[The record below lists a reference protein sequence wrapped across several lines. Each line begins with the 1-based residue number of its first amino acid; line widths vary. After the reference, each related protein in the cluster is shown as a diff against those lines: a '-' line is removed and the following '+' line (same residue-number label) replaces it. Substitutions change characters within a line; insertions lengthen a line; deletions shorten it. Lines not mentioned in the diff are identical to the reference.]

1 MKKINN
7 IRVNLNSK
15 ILKELTNVNYKP
27 TCRDNYYGILERC
40 LGLQKNRNV

>member
-7 IRVNLNSK
+7 IRVNSK

-27 TCRDNYYGILERC
+27 TCRDNYC
-40 LGLQKNRNV
+40 

>member
-15 ILKELTNVNYKP
+15 ILKELFNVNYKP
-27 TCRDNYYGILERC
+27 TCRGNYC
-40 LGLQKNRNV
+40 

>member
-15 ILKELTNVNYKP
+15 ILKELVNVNYKL
-27 TCRDNYYGILERC
+27 TYRDNYC
-40 LGLQKNRNV
+40 

>member
-15 ILKELTNVNYKP
+15 ILKELTNVNYKL
-27 TCRDNYYGILERC
+27 TYRDNYC
-40 LGLQKNRNV
+40 

>member
-15 ILKELTNVNYKP
+15 ILKELVNVNYKLI
-27 TCRDNYYGILERC
+27 CRDNYC
-40 LGLQKNRNV
+40 

>member
-15 ILKELTNVNYKP
+15 ILKELVNVNYKL

-40 LGLQKNRNV
+40 LGL

>member
-15 ILKELTNVNYKP
+15 ILKEPVNVNYKP
-27 TCRDNYYGILERC
+27 TCRDNYC
-40 LGLQKNRNV
+40 